1 MSLPKFPI
9 PEITFFINNNPFCG
23 SVGSFNYRVQ
33 PIKADAEKDIESHL
47 LAYTWYGP
55 LCSDL
60 SERQAEA
67 EFPLDTDGIAAA
79 KAWLKQQETNYRK
92 TNEK

>member
-1 MSLPKFPI
+1 MPLPKFPI

-23 SVGSFNYRVQ
+23 SVGGFNYRVQ
-33 PIKADAEKDIESHL
+33 PVKADTEKNIDSHL
-47 LAYTWYGP
+47 LAYTWYGS

-79 KAWLKQQETNYRK
+79 KVWLEQQETAYR
-92 TNEK
+92 ESLES